1 MVHESDQMRHYRVVR
16 FYSHFGHGLMK
27 DVIGANLSLEEAEE
41 LLNQN
46 LDKVAGED
54 IVIQDQNKIGLEA
67 EVLGG
72 HTEEIR

>member
-1 MVHESDQMRHYRVVR
+1 
-16 FYSHFGHGLMK
+16 MK